1 MDNEEKGI
9 SIVEVFR
16 LLYKRIWWVVASVI
30 IFAALVSVLVQ
41 FWYNRQTQTY
51 TVNYTIDFPGM
62 SSGVY
67 PDGTP
72 VRYGSSVSL
81 AALES
86 IVAADPS
93 LAGINVL
100 DMFND
105 GDIKFVQN
113 DEVQA
118 DGTTRTSFSLTVGVK
133 YFYTAEQAKTFI
145 RAVAGYPVTRA
156 VQISGGLAHSSGIEA
171 YTAADTFE
179 DKLSALSDQRDYLL
193 DMYDRM
199 IAATSEQ
206 YTSDGRTLANYRS
219 EVSSIFQSSD
229 EAYLQSLVQ
238 TSSCVINYQK
248 FISEYPAR
256 VASIQSEINSNNAK
270 IAAQEAARDELIEKL
285 NSGAIASADLLP
297 FNQLIA
303 KYTADNDALQ
313 TQLEEIQKTW
323 EWVQSADG
331 DYTKLDSD
339 VQAILTQ
346 MDKYA
351 TLLGDVASTFKNVY
365 SSYFDDLSDVS
376 FSSNVLEAQGGINII
391 IAAAMG
397 AVLGFVIAG
406 VVICII
412 DVPKYLKSRDGKR
425 APDPEGQEGGNA
437 EN

>member
-1 MDNEEKGI
+1 MKKTVTINLDKTIFNIDDDAYE
-9 SIVEVFR
+9 
-16 LLYKRIWWVVASVI
+16 LL
-30 IFAALVSVLVQ
+30 
-41 FWYNRQTQTY
+41 
-51 TVNYTIDFPGM
+51 
-62 SSGVY
+62 
-67 PDGTP
+67 
-72 VRYGSSVSL
+72 
-81 AALES
+81 
-86 IVAADPS
+86 
-93 LAGINVL
+93 
-100 DMFND
+100 
-105 GDIKFVQN
+105 
-113 DEVQA
+113 
-118 DGTTRTSFSLTVGVK
+118 
-133 YFYTAEQAKTFI
+133 
-145 RAVAGYPVTRA
+145 
-156 VQISGGLAHSSGIEA
+156 
-171 YTAADTFE
+171 
-179 DKLSALSDQRDYLL
+179 
-193 DMYDRM
+193 
-199 IAATSEQ
+199 
-206 YTSDGRTLANYRS
+206 
-219 EVSSIFQSSD
+219 

-365 SSYFDDLSDVS
+365 SNYFDDLSDVS

-397 AVLGFVIAG
+397 AVLGFVIVG

-425 APDPEGQEGGNA
+425 TPDPEEQEDGNA